1 MPFADLSPASQK
13 FLKKHFK
20 SGGLFRK
27 GTSQAEK
34 DDMADA
40 LIVFQTERAR
50 LALRIQSIPAYVDS
64 GVLMADMQRV
74 SDMVEKDK
82 KNFNA
87 AQATQI
93 LGALD
98 LKITNTSDTWIA
110 GQKAEAKTAL
120 DASKTYHGVALK
132 IPAHEARLAAIDT
145 DAGKSPPDYA
155 AIKASRDFVV
165 NGRADLKTISD
176 LYMTDYNAVALNL
189 KAWGTDRLPLIA
201 DPVVAAERATV
212 MTKIALAKQK
222 LEEHSHKL
230 ADSLSANIYHEITA
244 AAKIVQQKNDYAA
257 IKQVAMTEYNKLT
270 TALNPG
276 ADAEYPLIKA
286 DIEQAADE
294 ESRRDYYNATLIMKP
309 MPGRIAP
316 LLALCTAYEEFEAA
330 LIAANTAIEQLKKH
344 HLAEYV
350 EADIKAIEAFRDACI
365 NQASELKYAAA
376 TSRLEMVPQRCTDA
390 VTESEKAAPFAALLK
405 DAPTGDLSKL
415 LADVKA
421 SHKTLEGHK
430 RAAQIDAP
438 IQTLAK
444 SIETAEAAIK
454 DGDQSNARAALSRG
468 ADTATFAFRLAQTVD
483 QIYTRADALTQIVSG
498 LDATHQ
504 QAAYIKDKL
513 AAVAKLAEDARKAA
527 LAGEDTALALLV
539 EGEAKV
545 DAARKLADAEDA
557 FRIRLTDTQK
567 AATDLAKT
575 DYPDKAK
582 TGPKI
587 AEHLTKAKEH
597 SVNFDQIK
605 ANGSLS
611 AAEALLAA
619 AKLATVAAA
628 NGDLSEADI
637 RALIALPDGQRQL
650 DAMVASLPDNAS
662 QKVMSALLSVRF
674 NMDVKLFTEKAT
686 RTEDGSGAKTGPTL
700 DAPVPNLKAYY
711 EMLASVPETDTKLNP
726 SLARFDRIED
736 ETGSYYESTNGAVV
750 MACFNDFNLGG
761 NALGDPAQLD
771 VIDDECKPVP
781 DTEVPN
787 PTYGKWTTLHEIG
800 HAVDD
805 RKGFMHSNGS
815 GAEFGGWREHGSD
828 TSQIS
833 GEVANEFDFD
843 AHFIERRMAGGNPDL
858 PPPPDGVSQ
867 TEWETR
873 RDNFLDWLAAVRTT
887 KDIWDSA
894 TNSNA
899 RHMSKS
905 GRMIHEAYPNHWVS
919 YDLSARRKGVTG
931 YQFRAPG
938 EWFSE
943 LYAAYHTKKLKPSH
957 PAQKWLSKL

>member
-1 MPFADLSPASQK
+1 MPFSDLSPASQK

-20 SGGLFRK
+20 SGGLFRS
-27 GTSQAEK
+27 GTSKTEK

-40 LIVFQTERAR
+40 LIAFQAERAR
-50 LALRIQSIPAYVDS
+50 LALRIQAVPPFVDN

-82 KNFNA
+82 KSFNA

-110 GQKAEAKTAL
+110 KQKAEAKTAL
-120 DASKTYHGVALK
+120 DTSKTYHGVALK
-132 IPAHEARLAAIDT
+132 IPAHEARLATIDT
-145 DAGKSPPDYA
+145 DAGKTPPDYA

-165 NGRADLKTISD
+165 NGRADLKIISD
-176 LYMTDYNAVALNL
+176 QYMADYNTVVQLI
-189 KAWGTDRLPLIA
+189 KDRGTDRLPTIV
-201 DPVVAAERATV
+201 DPVVSAERSEILA
-212 MTKIALAKQK
+212 KIALAKQK
-222 LEEHSHKL
+222 LEEHSAWL
-230 ADSLSANIYHEITA
+230 AMRLTVTIYHEVNA

-257 IKQVAMTEYNKLT
+257 IKQTAMTEYNKLT

-286 DIEQAADE
+286 DVEQAVVE
-294 ESRRDYYNATLIMKP
+294 ETRRDYYNATLIMKT
-309 MPGRIAP
+309 MPTRIAP

-330 LIAANTAIEQLKKH
+330 LIPANTAIEQLKKH

-350 EADIKAIEAFRDACI
+350 QADIKAVEAFRDACI

-376 TSRLEMVPQRCTDA
+376 TSRLETVPQRCTDA
-390 VTESEKAAPFAALLK
+390 QTEAEKAAPFADLLK
-405 DAPTGDLSKL
+405 DAPTGDLTKL

-421 SHKTLEGHK
+421 SHKALEGHK
-430 RAAQIDAP
+430 RAAQIEEP
-438 IQTLAK
+438 IKTLAK
-444 SIETAEAAIK
+444 TIETAETAIK
-454 DGDQSNARAALSRG
+454 DADQSNARAALSRG
-468 ADTATFAFRLAQTVD
+468 ADTATLAYRLAQNID
-483 QIYTRADALTQIVSG
+483 QIYTRADALTQIVEG
-498 LDATHQ
+498 LKATHH
-504 QAAYIKDKL
+504 QAAYIKDRL
-513 AAVAKLAEDARKAA
+513 AAVTKLADDARKAA
-527 LAGEDTALALLV
+527 LAGDETALTLLI
-539 EGEAKV
+539 EGETKV
-545 DAARKLADAEDA
+545 DAARKLADAEDV

-587 AEHLTKAKEH
+587 TEHLTKAQDH
-597 SVNFDQIK
+597 SVKFDQIK

-611 AAEALLAA
+611 AAEALLAV
-619 AKLATVAAA
+619 AKLATVASA
-628 NGDLSEADI
+628 NGDLSETDI

-674 NMDVKLFTEKAT
+674 NMDVKLFTEEAA
-686 RTEDGSGAKTGPTL
+686 RTEDGNGAKTGPAL

-736 ETGSYYESTNGAVV
+736 ESGSYYESANGAVV
-750 MACFNDFNLGG
+750 MACFNHFNLGG
-761 NALGDPAQLD
+761 NPLGAPDQLD
-771 VIDDECKPVP
+771 LIDDECKPVP
-781 DTEVPN
+781 DSEVPR

-805 RKGFMHSNGS
+805 RKGFMRSNGS
-815 GAEFGGWREHGSD
+815 GADYGGWREHGRD
-828 TSQIS
+828 TSQI
-833 GEVANEFDFD
+833 APDIAREFDFD
-843 AHFIERRMAGGNPDL
+843 VHFIERKMAGGGPDM
-858 PPPPDGVSQ
+858 PPPPDGVTPQAWQQRHDSFI
-867 TEWETR
+867 E
-873 RDNFLDWLAAVRTT
+873 WLAAVRVG
-887 KDIWDSA
+887 KKLWNSA
-894 TNSNA
+894 SESSARRLSN
-899 RHMSKS
+899 
-905 GRMIHEAYPNHWVS
+905 GRVIHEAYDNSWVS
-919 YDLSARRKGVTG
+919 YDHSARSKGVTG

-943 LYAAYHTKKLKPSH
+943 LYAAYHTKKLKPTH